1 MEVFKEYLN
10 GIDHP
15 DHRERMEEMLG
26 WVAESFTEL
35 EPVIKWNQ
43 PMFTHH
49 GTYIIG
55 FSVAKNHMSV
65 APEQAAMVKFA
76 EDIESSGFAHTKE
89 LVRMP
94 WKKEVDYGLLWKF
107 IEFNIRDKA
116 DCGTFWRQ

>member
-55 FSVAKNHMSV
+55 FSVAKNHLSV

-76 EDIESSGFAHTKE
+76 EDIGASGFAHTKE

>member
-1 MEVFKEYLN
+1 MEAFKEYLN

-26 WVAESFTEL
+26 WVAETFPEL

-55 FSVAKNHMSV
+55 FSVAKNHLSV
-65 APEQAAMVKFA
+65 APEEATMMKFR
-76 EDIESSGFAHTKE
+76 EDIEASGLTYTKG

-94 WKKEVDYGLLWKF
+94 WKKEVDYGLLRKF
-107 IEFNIRDKA
+107 IEFNIEDKA
-116 DCGTFWRQ
+116 DCQTFWRQ